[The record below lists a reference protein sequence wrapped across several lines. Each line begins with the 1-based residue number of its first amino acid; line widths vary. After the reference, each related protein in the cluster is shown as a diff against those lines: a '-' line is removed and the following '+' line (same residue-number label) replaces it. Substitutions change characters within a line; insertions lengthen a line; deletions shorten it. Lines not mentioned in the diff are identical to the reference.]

1 MKLSSPTLLSAAS
14 TPAQKALTAEQASSS
29 LSHTDSSDGSVC
41 SAEETFKC
49 IKLPFH
55 IKLRRMLEF
64 ASERDLED
72 VVSWEMDGCAMK
84 VHDSRRFEQYL
95 LPLFFTQ
102 TRVKSFQRKLNAHG
116 FYRITGG
123 TYKGCYMHK
132 LFKRD
137 DETPKKTSTSSS
149 GGNKDGASNDSTT
162 KAFKATPT
170 VVSDTSSITTLAASS
185 LPSSTRKLVQS
196 TTQYEGENHDW
207 MVIPSTVTIGVDP
220 SATSNFVVDNN
231 RHLDDDLFERMIDSV
246 LF

>member
-14 TPAQKALTAEQASSS
+14 TPAKKALSAASSS
-29 LSHTDSSDGSVC
+29 SSIDSSNGSVC
-41 SAEETFKC
+41 SDEETFKC

-149 GGNKDGASNDSTT
+149 GSNKDGASIDSTT

-220 SATSNFVVDNN
+220 SAATAKFVFDN
-231 RHLDDDLFERMIDSV
+231 RDFDDDPFERMIDSV

>member
-1 MKLSSPTLLSAAS
+1 MKFSCPTLLSATS
-14 TPAQKALTAEQASSS
+14 LSAEQASASS
-29 LSHTDSSDGSVC
+29 STDSTNGSVC
-41 SAEETFKC
+41 SDEAETVKC

-55 IKLRRMLEF
+55 VKLRRMLEF

-72 VVSWEMDGCAMK
+72 VVSWEMDGCAIK

-102 TRVKSFQRKLNAHG
+102 TRVKSFQRKLNAHE

-137 DETPKKTSTSSS
+137 GGAPKKTSTSRGS
-149 GGNKDGASNDSTT
+149 GNTPSNYGASIDSKT
-162 KAFKATPT
+162 KALTPAPT
-170 VVSDTSSITTLAASS
+170 VVSDTSSITTLATSS
-185 LPSSTRKLVQS
+185 LLSSTRNLVQS
-196 TTQYEGENHDW
+196 PTKYEGENHDW
-207 MVIPSTVTIGVDP
+207 KVIPSTVTIGVDP
-220 SATSNFVVDNN
+220 STTSNFVVDNN